1 MELKEVIKKRKSI
14 RVFQKK
20 EVPDLTKLIALAK
33 TGPSAGGIR
42 GFEVVV
48 TKEKIIYLDA
58 PLYLV
63 ICANPEAYAKKY
75 GDRGR
80 NLYSIQDATICG
92 AYLQLLLVE
101 MGLASVWI
109 GAFRER
115 RVARTLGTNLR
126 PIAVIAVGYA

>member
-1 MELKEVIKKRKSI
+1 MELTDVIKKRKSI
-14 RVFQKK
+14 RVFQNK
-20 EVPDLTKLIALAK
+20 EVPDLTELIALAK

-42 GFEVVV
+42 GFEVIV
-48 TKEKIIYLDA
+48 TKEKVVYLDA
-58 PLYLV
+58 PMYLV
-63 ICANPEAYAKKY
+63 ICTNPEAYTKRY

-115 RVARTLGTNLR
+115 RMARTLGTNLR

>member
-1 MELKEVIKKRKSI
+1 MELTDVIKKRKSI

-20 EVPDLTKLIALAK
+20 EVPDLTELIALAK

-42 GFEVVV
+42 GFEVIV
-48 TKEKIIYLDA
+48 TKEKVIYLDA

-63 ICANPEAYAKKY
+63 ICTNPEAYAKRY

-92 AYLQLLLVE
+92 AYLQLLLIE
-101 MGLASVWI
+101 TGLASVWV

-115 RVARTLGTNLR
+115 RVAKALGTNLR

>member
-1 MELKEVIKKRKSI
+1 MELTDVIKKRKSI

-20 EVPDLTKLIALAK
+20 EVPDLTELMALAK
-33 TGPSAGGIR
+33 TRPSAGGIN
-42 GFEVVV
+42 GFEVMA
-48 TKEKIIYLDA
+48 TKEKVIYLDA

-63 ICANPEAYAKKY
+63 ICTNPEAYAKRY

-92 AYLQLLLVE
+92 AYLQLLLIE

-109 GAFRER
+109 GAFKER
-115 RVARTLGTNLR
+115 RVAKALGTDLR

>member
-1 MELKEVIKKRKSI
+1 MELTDVIKKRKSI

-20 EVPDLTKLIALAK
+20 EVPDLTEPIALAK

-42 GFEVVV
+42 GFEVMV
-48 TKEKIIYLDA
+48 TKEKVVYLDA
-58 PLYLV
+58 PMYLV
-63 ICANPEAYAKKY
+63 ICTNPEAYTKRY

-109 GAFRER
+109 GAFREG